1 MLDQLVSSTA
11 NFVQNNVKLISQS
24 YPVTIV
30 TDKVKNMMGYKTNEE
45 DNEDNKKKNIDTFN
59 DAPPAPSYI
68 SIMDMIIGIFKGQ
81 HYSWYNWLFFVIG
94 IYLTLIIIS
103 ATQNYMI
110 MLPYQI
116 RLFTGFYLFFIGLT
130 SDFTQLNLIYFTA
143 LGYVGLALYRFYLH
157 TIDPTINIIPF
168 NWDSFFPLRTYKNDG
183 FMDRLNS
190 LWNYLPMGTVGINYN
205 NLVRATDEYI
215 TQQKALIPDYENL
228 KGKLEPL
235 YETFE
240 NHMIDINLPGFSPTP
255 STDNINSTI
264 ESAQNTVKHAKSV
277 SNITRASRTISNAN
291 KVNNM
296 ISANRDNNN
305 NATKLLQETN
315 NG

>member
-1 MLDQLVSSTA
+1 
-11 NFVQNNVKLISQS
+11 
-24 YPVTIV
+24 
-30 TDKVKNMMGYKTNEE
+30 
-45 DNEDNKKKNIDTFN
+45 
-59 DAPPAPSYI
+59 
-68 SIMDMIIGIFKGQ
+68 
-81 HYSWYNWLFFVIG
+81 
-94 IYLTLIIIS
+94 
-103 ATQNYMI
+103 
-110 MLPYQI
+110 
-116 RLFTGFYLFFIGLT
+116 
-130 SDFTQLNLIYFTA
+130 
-143 LGYVGLALYRFYLH
+143 
-157 TIDPTINIIPF
+157 
-168 NWDSFFPLRTYKNDG
+168 
-183 FMDRLNS
+183 MDRLNS

-291 KVNNM
+291 KVRPV
-296 ISANRDNNN
+296 AD
-305 NATKLLQETN
+305 
-315 NG
+315 